1 MLPED
6 YEKKERNKDL
16 VMSKKKGKD
25 YRKVNKYL
33 NQPITIVTLILR

>member
-16 VMSKKKGKD
+16 VMSKKKGKIIE
-25 YRKVNKYL
+25 KSTN
-33 NQPITIVTLILR
+33 I